1 VKKKSLLIVAL
12 IIVMAVAS
20 LMVACGSGESTAP
33 ESEQQINA
41 AVQEGT
47 SETTDNLTESEI
59 ADEAESENKGT
70 EPVTSVT
77 EPSTKAADSEVKSS
91 TTATTA
97 ADSEVK
103 SSTAATAV
111 VEPSKKAT
119 GTETTSGTIADK
131 RKETETPTKEEMK
144 ESTKDVAKES
154 TAVTQTTEA
163 KKVCYITVD
172 GYCSSKQ
179 IQLKGGESVY
189 EILKKSGASV
199 SARNTGYGLY
209 IEGING
215 RFEFD
220 EGPTS
225 GWVYT
230 VNGTRPNT
238 SCSNYEVKSG
248 DKIVWTYVTEV

>member
-1 VKKKSLLIVAL
+1 MKKKSLLIIAL
-12 IIVMAVAS
+12 ILVMTFAS
-20 LMVACGSGESTAP
+20 LMVACGSGE
-33 ESEQQINA
+33 
-41 AVQEGT
+41 
-47 SETTDNLTESEI
+47 
-59 ADEAESENKGT
+59 
-70 EPVTSVT
+70 EP
-77 EPSTKAADSEVKSS
+77 AAD
-91 TTATTA
+91 
-97 ADSEVK
+97 ADQQ
-103 SSTAATAV
+103 TAATVQEESAV
-111 VEPSKKAT
+111 SDSSEVASE
-119 GTETTSGTIADK
+119 
-131 RKETETPTKEEMK
+131 ETETAAATEAIKSAATEKTAEKAKATEATKSKATADKKADSKTSTKESVKQPTKQNT
-144 ESTKDVAKES
+144 SATKA
-154 TAVTQTTEA
+154 TEA

-189 EILKKSGASV
+189 DILKATGADV

-209 IEGING
+209 VEGING

-230 VNGTRPNT
+230 VNGTRPST